1 MPIRFGF
8 FLVHFFP
15 MYVVMLAAEALRL
28 ANKHSGRRAF
38 DWVLVSE
45 SGSPVRASNGI
56 QMDCDSTINES
67 LDLSYVFV
75 VAGDDQSR
83 TLTRPLKNWL
93 VRMEGVAST
102 KLGAIDSGGFLLAA
116 CRLIRG
122 RTVTVHPDSLAAF
135 CEQFPSVRTEMSP
148 FVEDGS
154 LITCAG
160 GLAIISLM
168 LTLIER
174 HCGVAVKTSVARDLV
189 ACELRPTS
197 ASEVNRS
204 SSMDGGIEVVIET
217 MQAALEEPMTLAELA
232 HKTRVSTRQLSRLFQ
247 DRLGCGPMTHYRRL
261 RRDSARQLIL
271 QSDLAISSI
280 AVATGFQSVSA
291 FSRAFS
297 TQFGQSPRSMLSRF
311 RRVGNASTVPSGNYR
326 KRVMS
331 A

>member
-8 FLVHFFP
+8 FLAHLFP

-28 ANKHSGRRAF
+28 ANKHSGTRTF
-38 DWVLVSE
+38 DWVLISE
-45 SGSPVRASNGI
+45 SGKPVRASNSI
-56 QMDCDSTINES
+56 QMDCDCTIEES

-83 TLTRPLKNWL
+83 TLTRPLKNWMIRMQG
-93 VRMEGVAST
+93 VRST
-102 KLGAIDSGGFLLAA
+102 QLGAIDSGVFLLAA

-122 RTVTVHPDSLAAF
+122 RTVTVHPDSLTAF
-135 CEQFPSVRTEMSP
+135 GEQFPSVRTEMSP
-148 FVEDGS
+148 FIESGG

-160 GLAIISLM
+160 GLAVISLM

-189 ACELRPTS
+189 ACELRPTGDNN
-197 ASEVNRS
+197 VNHS
-204 SSMDGGIEVVIET
+204 PSTDGGIEVVIEA
-217 MQAALEEPMTLAELA
+217 MRAALEEPMTLAELA
-232 HKTRVSTRQLSRLFQ
+232 RKTRVSARQLSRLFQ
-247 DRLGCGPMTHYRRL
+247 DRLGCGPMTYYRRL
-261 RRDSARQLIL
+261 RLDSARQLIL

-297 TQFGQSPRSMLSRF
+297 GQFGQSPRSMLSRF
-311 RRVGNASTVPSGNYR
+311 RREGNASTVPPVNYM
-326 KRVMS
+326 KRFTSV
-331 A
+331 